1 MCTCEQVIDALK
13 ADRNLGKNLE
23 APSVSY
29 GAINLYMRGVLEEE
43 TKPNLSKV
51 LHFILTMPTQAAV
64 ALLRCLLIDGLQVSI
79 ASRTFFKDARL
90 TAAR

>member
-1 MCTCEQVIDALK
+1 MESFDRGLSNTLSLREGICTREQVIDVLK

-51 LHFILTMPTQAAV
+51 LHFIQYNANTRSRSCCCAAF
-64 ALLRCLLIDGLQVSI
+64 L
-79 ASRTFFKDARL
+79 
-90 TAAR
+90 